1 MPGPQSS
8 GSGLLGCQDKS
19 SDANQGSDEMTE
31 SNIPEGATRI
41 QMTFWTTAPY
51 SMKEREQL
59 TNDFISFVADG
70 GDDDVVSGSIGV
82 EFADKKQIH
91 AQEESA
97 LREMLNDAE
106 TEVTLK
112 FGPERSDLSITVGG
126 DE

>member
-1 MPGPQSS
+1 
-8 GSGLLGCQDKS
+8 
-19 SDANQGSDEMTE
+19 MTE